1 MSTAQQAKV
10 QQLLNERATFESAYQ
25 AKQIKPEGY
34 NTAMQYNTQQL
45 SQQGYDVKANYSPAP
60 RPSQDFV
67 GPMPPVIS
75 SFEAT
80 SQTQPTQQQS
90 GALDQA
96 KQQATTLGDFR
107 LRANTRQGT
116 SPTGPTMNQITA
128 NLNKEDKASF
138 EQWQA
143 EKPVKAMVNLGLFV
157 GAGAVAPVLGPVG
170 AVQAVGL
177 GLGIGQGAKT
187 VSIAM
192 QGGDI
197 RNSLL
202 TPQEALEAAE
212 TGILFTGLSKGVM
225 TGLTT
230 LAPKS
235 IAQTVSNQ
243 GAKGVFAR
251 AAVNAGIGGVASY
264 GLSGGKPEA
273 FVQGA
278 AFGGAFSLGGEALG
292 AGAAKINAKYN
303 IAPRIFGVK
312 AQELVG
318 VSEIEKQVLMGK
330 EIKITRLTK
339 LETDTVRLSYKEA
352 NAYKELLGTYS
363 KPRILLGGTETVAIK
378 SKGEYTLGFRTAEVN
393 RSAQPVF
400 EALKGKPYTMKELRM
415 GNINKFVETPSAN
428 LATQKTEVTTGI
440 GRTKGDI
447 IIPELKINSKTL
459 FSGVKIGSK
468 KIIPEVKI
476 GNKSIFPE
484 VRTKELT
491 LIPEVKTKDLTIIK
505 EVRTKGKVF
514 PEIKATKLIKTL
526 AEPIVPAEKFT
537 TRDFSG
543 IQIKAELGNG
553 KYTKFEDLLL
563 KNSKAM
569 TFTDKPLKEPM
580 QPLAGSIGSKKA
592 GAAID
597 EQFKLSQSKIKTP
610 KRSNNIA
617 KQVQVSKEE
626 VKAITFPKNIVKV
639 ESFPIRANFGG
650 STRASNFD
658 QEGDLETLSFP
669 KQSFRADLR
678 LTPKTQ
684 LTQTPMFKQNNIL
697 TNKQATNVM
706 PFTLSKQA
714 TNLQAATMPKTM
726 TSQLPKLTQPTKQTS
741 RTMPMMNLPVIPKR
755 GFPIIPGL
763 GLGGGFDNL
772 GPKGNRTG
780 QWFQKKH
787 KIKTYS
793 QMLNTFGVGKAAKPM
808 RQVDKALSKHINK
821 LDKKL
826 IRKSVRRTKR

>member
-1 MSTAQQAKV
+1 LSTAQQAKV

-25 AKQIKPEGY
+25 AKKINQTDY
-34 NTAMQYNTQQL
+34 NSVMQFNQQQL
-45 SQQGYDVKANYSPAP
+45 SQQGYTVKANYTPAP
-60 RPSQDFV
+60 RPSPDFV
-67 GPMPPVIS
+67 GPMPSTIS

-80 SQTQPTQQQS
+80 SQTQTTKTTNQPS
-90 GALDQA
+90 ALDQA
-96 KQQATTLGDFR
+96 KQQANTLGDFR

-116 SPTGPTMNQITA
+116 SPTGPTIGQITQ
-128 NLNKEDKASF
+128 NLNKEDKAAF

-187 VSIAM
+187 VSTAM

-235 IAQTVSNQ
+235 IAQTVANQ

-363 KPRILLGGTETVAIK
+363 KPRILLGGTEKVAIK
-378 SKGEYTLGFRTAEVN
+378 SEGEFTLGFRTSEAN

-415 GNINKFVETPSAN
+415 DNINKFVETPSAN
-428 LATQKTEVTTGI
+428 LATQKTEVTTGF
-440 GRTKGDI
+440 K
-447 IIPELKINSKTL
+447 
-459 FSGVKIGSK
+459 FV
-468 KIIPEVKI
+468 
-476 GNKSIFPE
+476 
-484 VRTKELT
+484 
-491 LIPEVKTKDLTIIK
+491 
-505 EVRTKGKVF
+505 KGKNPI

-650 STRASNFD
+650 STISSNLD

-697 TNKQATNVM
+697 TNKQATNII

-714 TNLQAATMPKTM
+714 INLQAATMPKTI
-726 TSQLPKLTQPTKQTS
+726 TSQMPKLTQPTKQTS

-755 GFPIIPGL
+755 GFPNIPGL

-772 GPKGNRTG
+772 GPKGSKYG

-787 KIKTYS
+787 KIKTYT